1 VAASGRNHGASRKRG
16 GERNGIGNAVWL
28 FAQHPDQWDLI
39 REDPS
44 RFEVVEME
52 RSLNNILRGFSHLRV
67 KVS

>member
-1 VAASGRNHGASRKRG
+1 M
-16 GERNGIGNAVWL
+16 WL